1 MENIFQTVNDIQQS
15 PLWGLAWKFLW
26 FSIAI
31 IWVSLIL
38 WTLKDAR
45 KRIDDGLIIGVA
57 VATSLVFPFIGT
69 LVYTI
74 LRPSEYLAD
83 AQERELEM
91 AAMEQSLHQTRTCP
105 KCEEPVLDGFI
116 ICPDVGGSCVVF
128 AGLVGSPWS
137 SIGRFVPIACMTVVG
152 RLKIMRLVP
161 ALKSGKGQRTDLAAL
176 GVVAGIASV
185 GFFCSVHPWLS
196 NRVA

>member
-15 PLWGLAWKFLW
+15 PLWGLAWKLLW

-45 KRIDDGLIIGVA
+45 KRIDDGLIVGVA

-91 AAMEQSLHQTRTCP
+91 AAMDQSLHQARTCP

-116 ICPDVGGSCVVF
+116 ICPRCRRELRRLCRSCGQPAELHWKICPYCMHDGGGAAEDYAAVSYTHLR
-128 AGLVGSPWS
+128 AHETDSYLV
-137 SIGRFVPIACMTVVG
+137 C
-152 RLKIMRLVP
+152 RLLLEK
-161 ALKSGKGQRTDLAAL
+161 KKKKQT
-176 GVVAGIASV
+176 
-185 GFFCSVHPWLS
+185 
-196 NRVA
+196 

>member
-15 PLWGLAWKFLW
+15 PLWGLAWKLLW

-69 LVYTI
+69 LVYTGT
-74 LRPSEYLAD
+74 Y
-83 AQERELEM
+83 ERKN
-91 AAMEQSLHQTRTCP
+91 QRGGHSHSNN
-105 KCEEPVLDGFI
+105 EPIVY
-116 ICPDVGGSCVVF
+116 
-128 AGLVGSPWS
+128 
-137 SIGRFVPIACMTVVG
+137 
-152 RLKIMRLVP
+152 
-161 ALKSGKGQRTDLAAL
+161 ALPGIFQGPENQR
-176 GVVAGIASV
+176 
-185 GFFCSVHPWLS
+185 HPVSYTHLTLPTIYS
-196 NRVA
+196 

>member
-15 PLWGLAWKFLW
+15 PLWGLAWKLLW

-91 AAMEQSLHQTRTCP
+91 AAMEQSLHQARTCP

-116 ICPDVGGSCVVF
+116 
-128 AGLVGSPWS
+128 
-137 SIGRFVPIACMTVVG
+137 TVSYTH
-152 RLKIMRLVP
+152 LTLPTIL
-161 ALKSGKGQRTDLAAL
+161 
-176 GVVAGIASV
+176 
-185 GFFCSVHPWLS
+185 
-196 NRVA
+196 RV